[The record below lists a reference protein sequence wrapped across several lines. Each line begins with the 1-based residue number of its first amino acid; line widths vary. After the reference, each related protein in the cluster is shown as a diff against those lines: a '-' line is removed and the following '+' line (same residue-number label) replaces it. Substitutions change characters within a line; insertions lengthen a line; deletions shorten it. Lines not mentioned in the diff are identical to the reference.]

1 MKAGQMPTRHDHLHA
16 EISFHEADVAATRAL
31 IGETRRQK
39 AKTAEVFAN
48 FRTQFDTFELAIL
61 SGFDA
66 LEAKIN
72 ARLESLDGPSP
83 EAVSPGRAL
92 GEGEPSN
99 VVAIKAGE

>member
-1 MKAGQMPTRHDHLHA
+1 MQTRHDHLYA

-39 AKTAEVFAN
+39 ARTAEAFAN

-61 SGFDA
+61 GGFDV

-83 EAVSPGRAL
+83 DESGHRHAV
-92 GEGEPSN
+92 GEGESSN

>member
-1 MKAGQMPTRHDHLHA
+1 MAQTRHDHLHA
-16 EISFHEADVAATRAL
+16 EISFHETDVAATRAL

-48 FRTQFDTFELAIL
+48 FRTQFDTFELAVL
-61 SGFDA
+61 GGFDV

-83 EAVSPGRAL
+83 EDVRHHAATVL
-92 GEGEPSN
+92 GLGDEKASN
-99 VVAIKAGE
+99 VVAMTAGE